1 MIDNIQYDLLI
12 GQLDWYGYVSP
23 GLRKVLRPLLKL
35 VEYQSTQII
44 KNAGEAEK
52 YIWFIL
58 DGYIRFVRPARGE
71 YPARTVRFSF
81 PGAITS
87 EGNPFG
93 QYQNRS
99 DIEVL
104 KGSLLVQVEIAAIL
118 KLSARFM
125 ELKKIADGIEDNTHT
140 WGLIEYHCR
149 KAKGKKAFYEEYRSD
164 HPDLFKAY
172 PHEQILDYLLIY
184 DNSYL

>member
-1 MIDNIQYDLLI
+1 MIDNIQYDPLI
-12 GQLDWYGYVSP
+12 RQLDWYGYVGP
-23 GLRKVLRPLLKL
+23 GLLKALRPLLKL

-44 KNAGEAEK
+44 KKAGEAEK
-52 YIWFIL
+52 FIWFIL
-58 DGYIRFVRPARGE
+58 DGYIRFIRPSRGK

-93 QYQNRS
+93 QYKNRCN
-99 DIEVL
+99 IEVL
-104 KGSLLVQVEIAAIL
+104 QGSLLAQIEIAALL
-118 KLSARFM
+118 KLRSRFT
-125 ELKKIADGIEDNTHT
+125 ELKKIADGIEDNTRT

-164 HPDLFKAY
+164 HPDLFKFY
-172 PHEQILDYLLIY
+172 PHEQILDYLRIY
-184 DNSYL
+184 DNTYL